1 MDSGSLFSYLSF
13 DWGKNVVIFEVGN
26 SSSVHFNNKKKDIL
40 VLGEG
45 RTQGLDDTTIT
56 AEAKY
61 SVNFLRPLITEFYL
75 LMLQKYNNLKQE
87 FLK

>member
-1 MDSGSLFSYLSF
+1 M
-13 DWGKNVVIFEVGN
+13 GN